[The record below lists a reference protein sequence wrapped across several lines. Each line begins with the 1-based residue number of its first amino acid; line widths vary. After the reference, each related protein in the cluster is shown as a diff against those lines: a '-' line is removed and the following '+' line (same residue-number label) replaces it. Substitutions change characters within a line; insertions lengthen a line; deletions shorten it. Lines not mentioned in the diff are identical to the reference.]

1 MTLRNK
7 KYKALFN
14 PYYGV
19 DLLLNLL
26 SPRIRDDEKFLK
38 WKYYFIFKKELDLEN
53 PQTYNEKLQWLKIND
68 IHPEYGKLVDK
79 IEAKKYVAKVI
90 GAKYI
95 IPTIAGYDSMRY

>member
-1 MTLRNK
+1 MHK
-7 KYKALFN
+7 KTFFQCIIGRLIVILYPYLPDKIALKLIFFNNVGYK
-14 PYYGV
+14 
-19 DLLLNLL
+19 LNL
-26 SPRIRDDEKFLK
+26 SNPRS
-38 WKYYFIFKKELDLEN
+38 
-53 PQTYNEKLQWLKIND
+53 YNEKLQWLKIND